1 MIQAQVR
8 AAQYLFMLL
17 VIFSLATAPQKGRK
31 FGLEPR
37 AVLRRLWETQPRA
50 RFRLEVRRS
59 KKKKE
64 DGVSHMSH
72 GAAVSRDGS
81 TNHEELNLT
90 DRVVNV

>member
-1 MIQAQVR
+1 
-8 AAQYLFMLL
+8 MLDS
-17 VIFSLATAPQKGRK
+17 VWKYEG
-31 FGLEPR
+31 
-37 AVLRRLWETQPRA
+37 V
-50 RFRLEVRRS
+50 